1 MRLGMRT
8 ELSVAG
14 THETIVLQ
22 EFDIFIPFSVLYEG
36 LDFGPATSRSV

>member
-1 MRLGMRT
+1 MRLGIRT
-8 ELSVAG
+8 ARLVDG